1 MMTVQEKEAIRDLLK
16 IQAESAEKY
25 MADQTA
31 ENFKE
36 FTRAQWNVTDAMMS
50 ARLTSK
56 TP

>member
-1 MMTVQEKEAIRDLLK
+1 MMTVKEKEAIRELLK

-31 ENFKE
+31 ENFKD

>member
-1 MMTVQEKEAIRDLLK
+1 MMTGKEKTLVREMIK
-16 IQAESAEKY
+16 IQAQKAEAF